1 MTASSG
7 TRRPSM
13 RTPQETVGRMPITSH
28 SSTSVTSGDSRGT
41 RTVTVRSGYGS
52 EPGTATHTS
61 SQSAAG
67 ASEAKCFVH
76 VSRQPPASRSSSD
89 A

>member
-1 MTASSG
+1 
-7 TRRPSM
+7 
-13 RTPQETVGRMPITSH
+13 MPMTSH
-28 SSTSVTSGDSRGT
+28 SSTSVTSGASRGT
-41 RTVTVRSGYGS
+41 ITVTVRSGYGS

-61 SQSAAG
+61 SQSAEG

-76 VSRQPPASRSSSD
+76 VSRQPSPSRSSSE